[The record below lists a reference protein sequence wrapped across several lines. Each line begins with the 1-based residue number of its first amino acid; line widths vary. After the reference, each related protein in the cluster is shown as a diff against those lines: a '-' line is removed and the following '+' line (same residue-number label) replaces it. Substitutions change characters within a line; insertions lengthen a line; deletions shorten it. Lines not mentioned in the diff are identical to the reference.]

1 VNFGLNENPTKTVIY
16 QTPSQPHQTAA
27 QIEPT
32 AVETAPQTVTTTQM
46 PVAEI
51 APSTNPPETIVM
63 TANVQIQTTTIV
75 EKTEAE
81 TEVQPETEAQ
91 TGTET
96 ETETETETGTG
107 AETKTMPA
115 GTRPA
120 ETTTLL
126 PAATAVGMID
136 AATMTIQTLVTARCV
151 VRCKRGLFHVHKV
164 DDCLLNC

>member
-1 VNFGLNENPTKTVIY
+1 
-16 QTPSQPHQTAA
+16 
-27 QIEPT
+27 
-32 AVETAPQTVTTTQM
+32 M

-91 TGTET
+91 TGT